1 MPRLKPHQVRKHFET
16 EEQKVGQD
24 KPRVMKST
32 GPAKQSLEA
41 ASIEVVDKPVDKVW
55 ADQMAFNEEV
65 IKVLVHESTDKN
77 AEAIVEVFNGG
88 IPQRFLRGQEQD
100 VKRKF
105 VEVLARAKM
114 TTFTQEKYKD
124 GDGVDSVKQVPHTA
138 LRYPFSVVNDPN
150 PRGKD
155 WLKAVL
161 AEA

>member
-1 MPRLKPHQVRKHFET
+1 MPRLKPHQVKKHFET
-16 EEQKVGQD
+16 EEQVVGQD

-41 ASIEVVDKPVDKVW
+41 AQIEPTDRPVDKKW
-55 ADQMAFNEEV
+55 AETMQFNED
-65 IKVLVHESTDKN
+65 VLTVMVHESTDKN
-77 AEAIVEVFNGG
+77 AEPIVEVFNGG
-88 IPQRFLRGQEQD
+88 IAQRFIRGKEQE

-114 TTFTQEKYKD
+114 TTYTQQAYKD
-124 GDGVDSVKQVPHTA
+124 DNGVDSIRQVPHTA
-138 LRYPFSVVNDPN
+138 LRYPFSVVRDPS

-155 WLKAVL
+155 WLKSVL